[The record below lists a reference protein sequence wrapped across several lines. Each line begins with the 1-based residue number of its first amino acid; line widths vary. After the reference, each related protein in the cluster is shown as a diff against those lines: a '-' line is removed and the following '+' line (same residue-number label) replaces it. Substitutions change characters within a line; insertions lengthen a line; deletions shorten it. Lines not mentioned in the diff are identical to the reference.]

1 MSAYDR
7 NRRLVDLEI
16 AITSLARALAN
27 EGYGPVVEQAVRSAI
42 SEGGEGAAELLR
54 GHRLGVA
61 YRRAAS

>member
-1 MSAYDR
+1 MSPQDQ
-7 NRRLVDLEI
+7 NRRLADLEI

-27 EGYGPVVEQAVRSAI
+27 EGYAPIIEQAVRSAI
-42 SEGGEGAAELLR
+42 SEGGDGAVELLR